1 MTGELVYVPVGEDR
15 FVAQVVA
22 EACRAE
28 GIHVELLTADNL
40 GVDPIFGRIQG
51 HRLLVA
57 AADVDRVKA
66 ILHRGQSEAS

>member
-1 MTGELVYVPVGEDR
+1 MAAELVYVPVGEDR
-15 FVAQVVA
+15 LVAQVVA

-57 AADVDRVKA
+57 ADDLERVKA
-66 ILHRGQSEAS
+66 ILQRGRSEAS